1 MLETTNHTTGGDR
14 PQKVIVRT
22 ELRAF
27 LFLFLLF
34 SSPLPTVHP
43 TPDRPP
49 PLTLCSKAGGTGG
62 VCGGEQICSTSCNT
76 VEYVTHHSFFHSSF
90 PAPPL
95 ASGFSLC
102 QVQAAGDLLQSLAV
116 NQQSLFLCG

>member
-1 MLETTNHTTGGDR
+1 MNITDPVMIAEFMIDY
-14 PQKVIVRT
+14 
-22 ELRAF
+22 ELAYTQEVF
-27 LFLFLLF
+27 
-34 SSPLPTVHP
+34 VHH
-43 TPDRPP
+43 
-49 PLTLCSKAGGTGG
+49 LTLLSSAPLEYHQWISRHPRT
-62 VCGGEQICSTSCNT
+62 VSTWDWSVWCGGEQICSTSCNT

-116 NQQSLFLCG
+116 NQ